1 MKIESCMKR
10 NVISIPLDS
19 SIGEAAWVMVNKH
32 IGILPVVD
40 DCNKPVGVVQMSDL
54 LTLELPDFLDL
65 IKDVD
70 FVHDFGAVETTRPG
84 KEQLTQPVSTIM
96 QPVKT
101 VEKDCGLI
109 RSYALMIHDNLY
121 DLPVTNDVGKLV
133 GVVSR
138 VDIGTAV
145 LSMWTMGGKT

>member
-1 MKIESCMKR
+1 MKIDTCMKR
-10 NVISIPLDS
+10 NVASIPLDT
-19 SIGEAAWVMVNKH
+19 SIGEAARVMVQKH

-40 DCNKPVGVVQMSDL
+40 DINKPVGVVHMSDL

-70 FVHDFGAVETTRPG
+70 FVHDFGAVETTHPG
-84 KEQLTQPVSTIM
+84 HDQLSQPVSTIM

-101 VEKDCGLI
+101 IEEDCGLI
-109 RSYALMIHDNLY
+109 RSYALMIHDDLY
-121 DLPVTNDVGKLV
+121 DLPVTNNAGKLV

-138 VDIGTAV
+138 VDIGTKL
-145 LSMWTMGGKT
+145 LSRWPAEDVK

>member
-70 FVHDFGAVETTRPG
+70 FVHDFGAVETTHPG
-84 KEQLTQPVSTIM
+84 QDQLSQPVSTVM
-96 QPVKT
+96 QSVRT
-101 VEKDCGLI
+101 VEERDGLLRGI
-109 RSYALMIHDNLY
+109 ALMLQNDLY
-121 DLPVTNDVGKLV
+121 DLPVVDEKGILV
-133 GVVSR
+133 GLVSR
-138 VDIGTAV
+138 VDIGSTLLANWPTGV
-145 LSMWTMGGKT
+145 KK